1 MLAIDAVSVTKLYKG
16 ANRPALDD
24 VSIQAESGKVFTL
37 LGRNG
42 AGKTTFVRMCATQ
55 LSPTSGSVQVLGY
68 DVASQPKKIRELIS
82 VVPQEGRPL
91 RALTPWD
98 HVYNWLQI
106 RGEGRESAREKTAA
120 MLRKLELYEARD
132 RPAMNLSGGMKQKVL
147 VAMAMAADAQL
158 LFLDEPTIGL
168 DPVSRRQVWAAINE
182 WKGKGQSILLTT
194 HYMDEAEML
203 SDYIVIVDKG
213 RTIAQGTIQELRKV
227 IPQNIRVDI
236 PANGTDQESLKSYGS
251 VVDTGTGML
260 RVFTFESAARDLS
273 EFALKRNLS
282 FNVSPVT
289 LDDVFVYLVGRSI
302 DRGESEGVDGNGS
315 R

>member
-1 MLAIDAVSVTKLYKG
+1 VLAIEAVSVKKLYKG
-16 ANRPALDD
+16 ASKPALDN
-24 VSIQAESGKVFTL
+24 VSLQVESGKVFTL

-55 LSPTSGSVQVLGY
+55 LAPTSGTIRVLGY
-68 DVASQPKKIRELIS
+68 DVAREPERIRNTIS

-106 RGEGRESAREKTAA
+106 RGEGRESAREKTEAI
-120 MLRKLELYEARD
+120 LRKLELFEAKD

-168 DPVSRRQVWAAINE
+168 DPVSRRQVWSAINE

-194 HYMDEAEML
+194 HYMDEAEIL

-213 RTIAQGTIQELRKV
+213 KKIAQGTVQELRKV

-236 PANGTDQESLKSYGS
+236 SANGADQESLRSYGS

-289 LDDVFVYLVGRSI
+289 LDDVFVSLVGGSI
-302 DRGESEGVDGNGS
+302 ESADVNGVQGKDAS
-315 R
+315 

>member
-37 LGRNG
+37 LGRNV

-106 RGEGRESAREKTAA
+106 RGEGRESAREKTEA
-120 MLRKLELYEARD
+120 MLRKLELYESRD

-147 VAMAMAADAQL
+147 VAMAMAA
-158 LFLDEPTIGL
+158 
-168 DPVSRRQVWAAINE
+168 
-182 WKGKGQSILLTT
+182 
-194 HYMDEAEML
+194 
-203 SDYIVIVDKG
+203 
-213 RTIAQGTIQELRKV
+213 
-227 IPQNIRVDI
+227 
-236 PANGTDQESLKSYGS
+236 
-251 VVDTGTGML
+251 
-260 RVFTFESAARDLS
+260 
-273 EFALKRNLS
+273 
-282 FNVSPVT
+282 
-289 LDDVFVYLVGRSI
+289 
-302 DRGESEGVDGNGS
+302 
-315 R
+315 